1 MFLEGHGELKKPS
14 KNNDY
19 NMFLKSLYIYIKINW
34 PYDNACF
41 LPCYFK
47 KRSFSINCAFSNKIK
62 LGAVIY
68 IDMRI
73 YSSQPWRLRPLAIF
87 C

>member
-1 MFLEGHGELKKPS
+1 MELKKPS

-47 KRSFSINCAFSNKIK
+47 KRSYSINCSFSKKNK
-62 LGAVIY
+62 LGAVIH
-68 IDMRI
+68 IDIRI
-73 YSSQPWRLRPLAIF
+73 YLSQPGVFAP
-87 C
+87 